1 MNFINKTLI
10 LVSILFISF
19 LAQAD
24 QCAWNNKSV
33 ASRARAFLAYYPG
46 EIYTYCEPCGDSEM
60 KSVYVGFDYE
70 KTEDGRA
77 IHFREQEKQNDAG
90 DVVWMFSVNEA
101 YESVGIK
108 RDIDLA
114 YTFIKTEYGYLNLG
128 ARFSCLDNKFWNP
141 NKDEDFSG
149 LPQDVSPWIP
159 LNKVPVLEDV
169 TQSDYMDAH
178 QKVYPNKPQ
187 G

>member
-1 MNFINKTLI
+1 MNTLNKTL
-10 LVSILFISF
+10 LVLFVIF
-19 LAQAD
+19 TGTLASAD

-33 ASRARAFLAYYPG
+33 ASRVRAFLAYYPG
-46 EIYTYCEPCGDSEM
+46 SIYTYCETCGDAEM
-60 KSVYVGFDYE
+60 KSVYIGYDYE

-77 IHFREQEKQNDAG
+77 IHFREQEKQTEAG

-101 YESVGIK
+101 YAETGIQ
-108 RDIDLA
+108 RDLDLA
-114 YTFIKTEYGYLNLG
+114 YTFIKTENGYLNLG

-149 LPQDVSPWIP
+149 LPEGVSPWIP
-159 LNKVPVLEDV
+159 LDQTPVVEDV
-169 TQSDYMDAH
+169 TESDYMDAH
-178 QKVYPNKPQ
+178 QEVYPDKPQ